1 MKLCVF
7 CSANDNI
14 DAEHI
19 ERAKELGRWCAKNAH
34 SIVFG
39 GHDAGLMHA
48 VSWACKE
55 AGGRVIGVVPRKI
68 EQMGRLTPFLDV
80 HIPTE
85 DLTDRKQLMMDM
97 SDAFIVLP
105 GGIGTLDELF
115 TVCSCVT
122 LGYHQKPI
130 ILYNIKNCWGTLI
143 TLLDDLERQGM
154 MRRPWRSFIHVV
166 SCIDEVADVCHSP
179 RLEA

>member
-1 MKLCVF
+1 MKICVF
-7 CSANDNI
+7 CSANDNVN
-14 DAEHI
+14 AEYF
-19 ERAKELGRWCAKNAH
+19 ERAKELGAWCAKNGH

-55 AGGRVIGVVPRKI
+55 AGGQIIGVVPRII
-68 EQMGRLTPFLDV
+68 ERMGRLTPFLDV
-80 HIPTE
+80 HVPTE

-97 SDAFIVLP
+97 SDAFVVLP

-122 LGYHQKPI
+122 LGYHSKPI
-130 ILYNIKNCWGTLI
+130 VLYNIEGCWDKLI
-143 TLLDDLERQGM
+143 ALLDNLTRQRM
-154 MRRPWRSFIHVV
+154 MRRPWREFIHVV
-166 SCIDEVADVCHSP
+166 TSVEEIA
-179 RLEA
+179 RLLP

>member
-1 MKLCVF
+1 MKICVF

-14 DAEHI
+14 DPEYI
-19 ERAKELGRWCAKNAH
+19 EKATELGRWCAKNSH

-48 VSWACKE
+48 VSRACKE
-55 AGGRVIGVVPRKI
+55 AGGRIIGVVPRKI

-80 HIPTE
+80 HVPTE

-97 SDAFIVLP
+97 SDAFVVLP

-115 TVCSCVT
+115 TVCSSIT
-122 LGYHQKPI
+122 LDYHQKPVL
-130 ILYNIKNCWGTLI
+130 LYNVKGCWDTLI
-143 TLLDDLERQGM
+143 ALLDDLARQGM
-154 MRRPWRSFIHVV
+154 MRRPWRDFIFVV
-166 SCIDEVADVCHSP
+166 TSVDEVGALLH
-179 RLEA
+179 A

>member
-1 MKLCVF
+1 MNICIF

-14 DAEHI
+14 AAEYF
-19 ERAKELGRWCAKNAH
+19 EKTTELGAWCAEKGH

-55 AGGRVIGVVPRKI
+55 AGGLVIGVVPRKI

-85 DLTDRKQLMMDM
+85 DLTDRKQLMMDR

-115 TVCSCVT
+115 TVCSCIT
-122 LGYHQKPI
+122 LGYHTKPI
-130 ILYNIKNCWGTLI
+130 VLYNIAGCWDSLVA
-143 TLLDDLERQGM
+143 LLDDLACQGM
-154 MRRPWRSFIHVV
+154 MRRPWREIIRVAANLDE
-166 SCIDEVADVCHSP
+166 IDAFL
-179 RLEA
+179 R